1 MKIRWKLLLVMLLIS
16 LIPMMYMLWHGQR
29 DMQNLGKELA
39 TSTRN
44 VLIQRANLEL
54 KIISEEHARIL
65 QRERDLIEMALKLQ
79 ASEVEKRF
87 SSSQVQYHQD
97 QSKRSQDVKPT
108 QATFQPSDK
117 HFRLMGMMR
126 IIPLYISY
134 EEQTFISPGNEPAS
148 LSRLSSM
155 VPIYHSMATKHPDLV
170 LWQITAFENGTQ
182 TIYPAIRHVPN
193 GYDTLKTEWYQK
205 SLEKREVIWSLPTI
219 DPLTGRFV
227 FIASVPLFTDKDT
240 FLGATSIMVPV
251 SVVLQEDRHIKNIS
265 ENFTSLLIRSEYSSK
280 LGRTGVRI
288 VANEQKLEQS
298 RHIWQRSQPDEW
310 LSIEDKLL
318 TELIGGL
325 QKRHNGV
332 IEISYNGADS
342 IAAFGSIDEFGSALM
357 LVVRKADIIAEAAR
371 MERYVLDRIKNQIHI
386 TSIILLGVFII
397 VVLLSLI
404 ISRKFT
410 GNILDLVEASRRI
423 ASGDFKTR
431 VRIRSNDEMGELG
444 RTFNLMVPALEERI
458 QMKQSMDL
466 AMQVQQNLLPHSM
479 PVFDGLDIAAES
491 IYCDETGGDFFDFI
505 DFTNREQNVVG
516 VVVGDVSGHGIPAAL
531 LMSSARAFLKCRVTQ
546 PGEISE
552 IINDVNQLV
561 TRDVS
566 QTGHFLTLFYMELNT
581 KENKAEWIRA
591 GHEPAFVYH
600 PDTDTFDELRGKGIS
615 MGVADNTEF
624 HHNIMPGLF
633 RDQIILIGT
642 DGVWETKNPAGEMF
656 GKNRIKEI
664 VRKYSHSS
672 SDNILKT
679 IMKELKTFRDDV
691 KQEDDVTLVII
702 KIK

>member
-16 LIPMMYMLWHGQR
+16 LVPMMLLLWYGQWG
-29 DMQNLGKELA
+29 MQNLGKELA
-39 TSTRN
+39 TSIRN
-44 VLIQRANLEL
+44 VLVQKANLEL
-54 KIISEEHARIL
+54 KIVVEEHARIL
-65 QRERDLIEMALKLQ
+65 QRERDLIETALKLQ
-79 ASEVEKRF
+79 ASEIEKRF
-87 SSSQVQYHQD
+87 SSRQVQYLQD
-97 QSKRSQDVKPT
+97 ESKRSRGVRPT
-108 QATFQPSDK
+108 QEAFQPSDK

-134 EEQTFISPGNEPAS
+134 EEQTVISTENEPAY

-155 VPIYHSMATKHPDLV
+155 VPIYHSMATKHSDLV

-182 TIYPAIRHVPN
+182 TIYPAIRNYPN
-193 GYDTLKTEWYQK
+193 RYDTLKTEWYQK
-205 SLEKREVIWSLPTI
+205 SREKREIIWSMPTI
-219 DPLTGRFV
+219 DPFTGRFV
-227 FIASVPLFTDKDT
+227 FIASAPLFTDKDT

-265 ENFTSLLIRSEYSSK
+265 ENFTSLLIRSEYSSE

-288 VANEQKLEQS
+288 VANEQKLEQR
-298 RHIWQRSQPDEW
+298 RHIWQRSQTDEW
-310 LSIEDKLL
+310 ISIEDKLL
-318 TELIGGL
+318 AELIDGL

-332 IEISYNGADS
+332 IEISYNREES
-342 IAAFGSIDEFGSALM
+342 IAAYGSIDEFGSALM
-357 LVVRKADIIAEAAR
+357 LVVRKADITAEAGR
-371 MERYVLDRIKNQIHI
+371 MERYVIDRIKPQIHI
-386 TSIILLGVFII
+386 SSIILLGVFII
-397 VVLLSLI
+397 VILLALI

-444 RTFNLMVPALEERI
+444 RTFNRMVPALEERI

-466 AMQVQQNLLPHSM
+466 AMQVQQNLLPRSM

-505 DFTNREQNVVG
+505 DFTHRGHNVVG
-516 VVVGDVSGHGIPAAL
+516 VFVGDVSGHGVPAAL
-531 LMSSARAFLKCRVTQ
+531 LMSSARAFLKCRATQ

-561 TRDVS
+561 TSDVS

-581 KENKAEWIRA
+581 QEKNAEWIRA

-600 PDTDTFDELRGKGIS
+600 LDTDTFDELRGKGVS
-615 MGVADNTEF
+615 MGVAGDTEY
-624 HHNIMPGLF
+624 HHNMMPDLS

-656 GKNRIKEI
+656 GKNRTKEI
-664 VRKYSHSS
+664 VRKYSKSS
-672 SDNILKT
+672 SHDILKA
-679 IMKELKTFRDDV
+679 IMAELKTFRDDV

-702 KIK
+702 KVK